1 MSLHEEMVEG
11 LKTLNNNVIKAL
23 NIITRDLHENVAQD
37 KCPDKRKE
45 YATTL
50 TKISKALPKIAH
62 TISQLKLMQDE
73 IDEKRKREEKKEKY
87 SKADL
92 LIAQRHIAKL
102 LEEYETK
109 EESCES

>member
-1 MSLHEEMVEG
+1 MTSHEELVQ
-11 LKTLNNNVIKAL
+11 AL
-23 NIITRDLHENVAQD
+23 NQLTSNVMKGLSTHVTTITED
-37 KCPDKRKE
+37 KTEDHT
-45 YATTL
+45 TTL
-50 TKISKALPKIAH
+50 TKIAKVLPKIAH

-102 LEEYETK
+102 LEEYEEQEAK
-109 EESCES
+109 EKAETDID